1 MKEILVVNACINR
14 EVSRTNRLS
23 SELVKV
29 LQKRYHYENV
39 KELVLEDENLQPL
52 NSQTLKK
59 RLDLVKKSD
68 FSDKMFQYAN
78 QLICADCIII
88 AAPYWDLGFP
98 AMLKNYIENVSVA
111 GLTYIYNEQG
121 RPIGQCKA
129 EHIYYV
135 TTCGGYIRNLN
146 LGFDTIN
153 ALSVLFGIPD
163 CKCFTAEGL
172 DIQTNNINDIM
183 KNAVEKLRES
193 I

>member
-68 FSDKMFQYAN
+68 FSDKMFQYAISLFV
-78 QLICADCIII
+78 Q
-88 AAPYWDLGFP
+88 
-98 AMLKNYIENVSVA
+98 
-111 GLTYIYNEQG
+111 T
-121 RPIGQCKA
+121 
-129 EHIYYV
+129 
-135 TTCGGYIRNLN
+135 
-146 LGFDTIN
+146 
-153 ALSVLFGIPD
+153 ALL
-163 CKCFTAEGL
+163 
-172 DIQTNNINDIM
+172 
-183 KNAVEKLRES
+183 
-193 I
+193 